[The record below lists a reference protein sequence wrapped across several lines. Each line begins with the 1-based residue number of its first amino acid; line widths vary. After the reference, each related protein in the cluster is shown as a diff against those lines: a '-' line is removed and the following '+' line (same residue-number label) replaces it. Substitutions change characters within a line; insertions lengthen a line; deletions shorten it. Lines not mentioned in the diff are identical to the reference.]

1 MAGHTHTHEDL
12 YIMITIFD
20 SCNLHKVMIMLQKH
34 VELCLYDVF
43 GSQFDPDVSLALC
56 LMPGVICLRRLTH
69 VHSSQSRF
77 GSRQTAQPDTSDEIQ
92 PAPAAQSIENAL
104 FRSTNSTPTDAHTM
118 PTSALQ
124 LCLKE
129 LLCKTWAQDFSSFFT
144 RDCSAAAH
152 PVSM

>member
-1 MAGHTHTHEDL
+1 MASKFKPHLSQMGV
-12 YIMITIFD
+12 
-20 SCNLHKVMIMLQKH
+20 LHQQTFNYTLEKTRRVYD
-34 VELCLYDVF
+34 VCLYDVF

-56 LMPGVICLRRLTH
+56 LKPGVICLRRLTH